1 MYTVHITHQ
10 RLTMLMCVACI
21 LHVHTHVNHKHM
33 QTHCHL
39 LETWLTV
46 DVCGYRHQQH
56 LHCACGGVQSLW
68 LLDTLVICNCCV
80 SPVCSCST
88 QSRNHSYQI
97 KASSLQNS
105 PWCLFMQIRSKKIFS
120 KTSKGKCHY
129 LTPYNC
135 NEEFRMKWDW
145 GWVMAFPSILE
156 VEYDRTPLKCLA

>member
-10 RLTMLMCVACI
+10 RLTTLMCVACI

-39 LETWLTV
+39 LETWFTV

-88 QSRNHSYQI
+88 QSRKHSHQI

-105 PWCLFMQIRSKKIFS
+105 PWCHFMQIRSKKKNSPKQARGNVI
-120 KTSKGKCHY
+120 TS
-129 LTPYNC
+129 LPIII
-135 NEEFRMKWDW
+135 MKNL
-145 GWVMAFPSILE
+145 G
-156 VEYDRTPLKCLA
+156 